1 MKNNWTS
8 LFSVISIAIADLP
21 QFCKEIVVVLV
32 GEILSKWL
40 ASYLRGISQIQCI
53 SLGKGVWQDYNA
65 PVSRDEEIKIAAFSL

>member
-8 LFSVISIAIADLP
+8 LFLVISIAIADLP

-53 SLGKGVWQDYNA
+53 SLGEGVWQDHNA
-65 PVSRDEEIKIAAFSL
+65 PVSREGK

>member
-21 QFCKEIVVVLV
+21 QFCKEVVVALV
-32 GEILSKWL
+32 GEILSNWL

-53 SLGKGVWQDYNA
+53 SLGEGVWQDYNA
-65 PVSRDEEIKIAAFSL
+65 LVSREGN